1 MLTNS
6 NQSPKTPQLKEPD
19 LSELEIILQ
28 ESKGIKKQLGK
39 VSEDVYLFYANESNR
54 QTILETVLKMQQKTE
69 GELANKEKAASTVD
83 EIQILSRMVLAEKN
97 QLRKKSLSFGK
108 K

>member
-19 LSELEIILQ
+19 LSELEKVLQ
-28 ESKGIKKQLGK
+28 ESKGIKKQLGEI
-39 VSEDVYLFYANESNR
+39 SEDTYLFFANESNR
-54 QTILETVLKMQQKTE
+54 PVILDKILKILQQAE
-69 GELANKEKAASTVD
+69 GETATKEKAASIVN
-83 EIQILSRMVLAEKN
+83 EMQINSRMVLAEKN